1 LDYHPIYT
9 SNPRSSSSE
18 QEAPALRWIGLAQS
32 PQSLASFHVKGP
44 RDVDGEFELELIR
57 SLEHL
62 IDTVGMVS
70 LLVVQVL
77 VILILVDD
85 LEAFPKLLK
94 DCSSEIVFEQ
104 LSDIVAGVWE
114 LWLFFADS
122 ALLEFDLLANVIEE
136 LGHLSSLFVR

>member
-1 LDYHPIYT
+1 M
-9 SNPRSSSSE
+9 
-18 QEAPALRWIGLAQS
+18 
-32 PQSLASFHVKGP
+32 KGP

-114 LWLFFADS
+114 LWLFSADN
-122 ALLEFDLLANVIEE
+122 ALLEFDLLANVI
-136 LGHLSSLFVR
+136 